1 MDIVMIVL
9 RLVHIFAGI
18 LWAGSGFFLL
28 LVLIP
33 AMNAMGQEGIR
44 FRQGFIVKSRF
55 NTVMPIASLLTTL
68 AGVILFVRVSD
79 HFNSD
84 WLSSDGG
91 IVLSIGSL
99 AGLLAFGHGTGVTG
113 PTFRKSA
120 TLLKAIEAQG
130 GPPTE
135 AQMAELQ
142 ALGRKS
148 ARHARISVLM
158 LIIAI
163 VGMSAARYM

>member
-9 RLVHIFAGI
+9 RLLHIFGGI
-18 LWAGSGFFLL
+18 LWAGSAFFLV
-28 LVLIP
+28 LVLMP

-44 FRQGFIVKSRF
+44 FRQSFLVKSRF
-55 NTVMPIASLLTTL
+55 NALMPVASVLTTL
-68 AGVILFVRVSD
+68 AGIILFVRVSD

-99 AGLLAFGHGTGVTG
+99 AGLMAFGHGQSVTG
-113 PTFRKSA
+113 PAFRRTA

-130 GPPTE
+130 SPPTE
-135 AQMAELQ
+135 AQVAELQ

-148 ARHARISVLM
+148 ARNARISILL

>member
-18 LWAGSGFFLL
+18 LWAGAGFFLL
-28 LVLIP
+28 LVLMP

-68 AGVILFVRVSD
+68 AGVLLFVRVSD

-84 WLSSDGG
+84 WLSSDSG

-99 AGLLAFGHGTGVTG
+99 AGWLAFGHGITTTGAA
-113 PTFRKSA
+113 FKKSA
-120 TLLKAIEAQG
+120 ALLKTIEAQG
-130 GPPTE
+130 TPPTE
-135 AQMAELQ
+135 SQVAQLQ

-148 ARHARISVLM
+148 IRHGRISVLL